1 MAYDKYTALNI
12 KIRNTLIDIIEHTYK
27 DSEKLADYKK
37 FYIQCLPKKIKSYAG
52 LYKAKE
58 RTIEIVGLER
68 DVKHIVVT
76 TLHELTHHIDYCNR
90 NTSDHSQV
98 FYQEFEKLIHTA
110 LNMKIFEP
118 EDITNIQDVT
128 DRNKVAKMVERWVP
142 EYIKYKEAKKTI
154 RVYNCFEQKEILK
167 SKLYRWQGADK
178 SWEKIVIED
187 EVATELDF
195 LRSILPE
202 ENIKVA
208 SANEL
213 EVKVSGYIIAG
224 NGSFEKKDI
233 LKQEGFFFDAKG
245 KKKVWKKSV
254 TGNIKEQVDEYR
266 RKIPGVEFD
275 FML

>member
-76 TLHELTHHIDYCNR
+76 TLHELTHHIDHCNR
-90 NTSDHSQV
+90 NTSDHSPI

-142 EYIKYKEAKKTI
+142 EYIAYKNAEKYI
-154 RVYNCFEQKEILK
+154 RVYNCFGQKEILK
-167 SKLYRWQGADK
+167 ERSYKWQGADK
-178 SWEKIVIED
+178 SWEKILPED
-187 EVATELDF
+187 KLDAELDF
-195 LRSILPE
+195 LRSVLQE

-224 NGSFEKKDI
+224 KGNFEKKDI
-233 LKQEGFFFDAKG
+233 LKQEGFFYDNSG
-245 KKKVWKKSV
+245 KKKVWKKAV